1 MNIEWIKCKNGH
13 CDNRSRVEFNNRFK
27 PVLFCSQTC
36 LDSYLLQN
44 ETLNPNID
52 YEDPKEVRELVQNL
66 LNQTKHIQN
75 EMKGLRR
82 IRKTYFGMFNDY
94 NLKPEVYNRK
104 WLFDNEVN
112 E

>member
-13 CDNRSRVEFNNRFK
+13 CDNRSRVEFNNQFK

-36 LDSYLLQN
+36 LESYLLQN
-44 ETLNPNID
+44 ETLNPNFD

-66 LNQTKHIQN
+66 LSQTKFIQN

-82 IRKTYFGMFNDY
+82 IRKTYFTLFNEDM
-94 NLKPEVYNRK
+94 LKGEVYKRK
-104 WLFDNEVN
+104 WSFDDKRK
-112 E
+112 